1 MKFATSTLCFM
12 GAQAVQLGQWSMPMN
27 LAQTQ
32 TQVTG
37 LVMAQISA
45 DCPTWAMDSKAQIDA
60 DCPTWAMDSKAQIDA
75 DCPTWAMDSK
85 AQIDADCPTW
95 AMDSKAQIGADC
107 PTWAMDHKAQIDRK
121 DVEGVLDSAERDD
134 E

>member
-1 MKFATSTLCFM
+1 MKFLTPTLCFM

-37 LVMAQISA
+37 LVMAQIN
-45 DCPTWAMDSKAQIDA
+45 
-60 DCPTWAMDSKAQIDA
+60 
-75 DCPTWAMDSK
+75 
-85 AQIDADCPTW
+85 ADCPTW

-107 PTWAMDHKAQIDRK
+107 PVWAMDHKAQIDRR